1 MREVEEKRSS
11 LEEKFLRREIEQGG
25 EMRASRGNDR
35 SVVSFS
41 KYPLRRE
48 HCTLETWLYFSL
60 VCLLVV
66 AQRYVLYFHEVNELE
81 VSDFQLLSSGSISS
95 SFLILFQI
103 SHRTTTTTVNDKII
117 NRR

>member
-1 MREVEEKRSS
+1 
-11 LEEKFLRREIEQGG
+11 
-25 EMRASRGNDR
+25 MRASRGNDR

-81 VSDFQLLSSGSISS
+81 VSDFQLLSSGSISPLLFL
-95 SFLILFQI
+95 SFIKYHIERQRQLSMI
-103 SHRTTTTTVNDKII
+103 K
-117 NRR
+117 